1 MYENVRCCGIRGI
14 IGGFYGKWD
23 KCTGKSDDPF
33 CIALVYDVSYKE
45 VQKTFNN
52 YIKKYGNMLS
62 RREIYDLVYSYV
74 NLHKE
79 DMK

>member
-1 MYENVRCCGIRGI
+1 MNINIPEDVLMY
-14 IGGFYGKWD
+14 
-23 KCTGKSDDPF
+23 DPF

-52 YIKKYGNMLS
+52 YIKKYGNMLA

>member
-1 MYENVRCCGIRGI
+1 MNINMPEDVLMY
-14 IGGFYGKWD
+14 
-23 KCTGKSDDPF
+23 DPA
-33 CIALVYDVSYKE
+33 CISLIYDVSYKE
-45 VQKTFNN
+45 VEKTFNN

>member
-1 MYENVRCCGIRGI
+1 MY
-14 IGGFYGKWD
+14 
-23 KCTGKSDDPF
+23 DPA
-33 CIALVYDVSYKE
+33 CISLIYDVSYKE

-62 RREIYDLVYSYV
+62 RREIYGFVYSYV